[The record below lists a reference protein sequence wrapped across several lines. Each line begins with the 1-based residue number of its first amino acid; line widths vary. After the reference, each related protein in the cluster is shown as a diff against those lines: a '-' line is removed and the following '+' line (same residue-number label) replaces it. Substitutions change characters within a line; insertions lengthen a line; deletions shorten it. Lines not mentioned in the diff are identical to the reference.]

1 MSVDNGDGTRVIA
14 GRYELRRELGRGGM
28 GVVWAAWDSQL
39 DRDVAVKEVLLPGHL
54 TDDEKVEANARVR
67 REAQS
72 AARIAHPSVI
82 TVHDVFDAEG
92 HPWVVME
99 LIRGR
104 SLQEE
109 LAERGTLTPAAAA
122 KVAAALLEAVR
133 AAHAAGV
140 VHRDIKPGNVMVCD
154 DSRIVLTDFGIA
166 TVEGS
171 STITRTGTLIGSPEY
186 MSPERL
192 QSEAATPASDLWSV
206 GVTLH
211 TALQGRSPFQRDGI
225 TAAIAAVLSAPIP
238 RPDRAGPLAPL
249 INGLLE
255 RDPARR
261 LTADAALAL
270 LGDLETAGPGPGAT
284 GGHPAAQAFSGPAPH
299 TPHPAAPPTPFP
311 GAVTGGHPGRTGHVG
326 APHPGAGHTAPGPN
340 TPHPSAP
347 GPHTP
352 FPSGPRPAHGAFSGP
367 GPGGGGT
374 VPPWGAAP
382 SPPAPPARPPGDDRR
397 RGSVLI
403 PAMMGVGMLGLVIV
417 VVAVVSLVRMD
428 TTTYE
433 RFESDRFNVDY
444 PQGWE
449 VDDTTEAAQT
459 YVYFRRADRDV
470 AIYVNAWDNGPSDP
484 RTSYGW
490 VEFDDNGFREDGEVT
505 EYRTLEMAAVDSGFP
520 ADWDVATLEAEFQT
534 GGWTTPA
541 RHFTSHIIMIGEEAF
556 AVTMNV
562 PADEAGDHRRMYES
576 VLDSFE
582 PV

>member
-1 MSVDNGDGTRVIA
+1 MSVDNGDDTRLIA

-28 GVVWAAWDSQL
+28 GIVWAARDTQL

-54 TDDEKVEANARVR
+54 TDDEKTDANARVR

-104 SLQEE
+104 SLQEH
-109 LAERGTLTPAAAA
+109 LADHGTLTPTAAA
-122 KVAAALLEAVR
+122 KVAAALLHAVR
-133 AAHAAGV
+133 AAHTAGV

-154 DSRIVLTDFGIA
+154 DARIVLTDFGIA
-166 TVEGS
+166 TVEGG

-211 TALQGRSPFQRDGI
+211 TAVQGRSPFQREGI

-238 RPDRAGPLAPL
+238 RPDRAGPLIPL
-249 INGLLE
+249 ISGLLE

-270 LGDLETAGPGPGAT
+270 LDDLGKAPAPGTAGGHPAVPAPSGGRTPHPSGAGPHTPHPSARHTPFPGPAT
-284 GGHPAAQAFSGPAPH
+284 GGHPAGPR
-299 TPHPAAPPTPFP
+299 P
-311 GAVTGGHPGRTGHVG
+311 GIGH
-326 APHPGAGHTAPGPN
+326 AAPGPN
-340 TPHPSAP
+340 TPHPSAS

-352 FPSGPRPAHGAFSGP
+352 FPGRPPAGGPRPAHGAFSGP
-367 GPGGGGT
+367 GRPGGGDG
-374 VPPWGAAP
+374 
-382 SPPAPPARPPGDDRR
+382 R

-403 PAMMGVGMLGLVIV
+403 PVMMGVAMLGLVIV

-428 TTTYE
+428 TTDYQ
-433 RFESDRFNVDY
+433 RFESARFNVDY
-444 PQGWE
+444 PREWE
-449 VDDTTEAAQT
+449 VDDSSEDGQT
-459 YVYFRRADRDV
+459 YVYFRRADDD
-470 AIYVNAWDNGPSDP
+470 ATIYVNAWDNGSADP
-484 RTSYGW
+484 GTSYGW
-490 VEFDDNGFREDGEVT
+490 VEFDDNGFRENEDVT
-505 EYRTLEMAAVDSGFP
+505 DYQALEMAAVDSGFP
-520 ADWDVATLEAEFQT
+520 DDWDVATLEAEFRT
-534 GGWTTPA
+534 GGWSTPA
-541 RHFTSHIIMIGEEAF
+541 RHFDSHIITIGKEAF

-562 PADEAGDHRRMYES
+562 PAAEADDHRRMYES